1 MKSFDIQIL
10 FLRLAL
16 GALFLSIGID
26 KINSGWLSNSEDLVS
41 SLTKYKE
48 TASGFHLNYLD
59 VVALPYPDIWSK
71 LIALGEAAIGASLLL
86 GLLAR
91 FSSLVGIFLVVNLH
105 AANGNLYSLSFFQ
118 SPWAALVII
127 CFLMLFLARSGRIT
141 GLDYYLAKSSPK
153 SFFW

>member
-10 FLRLAL
+10 LLRLAL

-26 KINSGWLSNSEDLVS
+26 KINGGWLTNSEPLVS
-41 SLTKYKE
+41 SLAKYKE
-48 TASGFHLNYLD
+48 TATGFQSSYLD
-59 VVALPYPDIWSK
+59 VVAIPYPDVWSK
-71 LIALGEAAIGASLLL
+71 LIALGEAAVGASLLL

-91 FSSLVGIFLVVNLH
+91 FSSLVGIFMVLNFH
-105 AANGNLYSLSFFQ
+105 AANGNLYSWSFFQ

-127 CFLMLFLARSGRIT
+127 CILMLFLARSGRIV

-153 SFFW
+153 NFLW